1 MKKVNLWC
9 SQTQNIVQATKF
21 TTLTEVQKRAVQA
34 SEQIAL
40 FSPSSSSTL
49 SLDDFV
55 LYLQVTAPEM
65 TEFSS
70 IISKICILLHFAG
83 NEHNLFLP
91 EVNSICSKLSI
102 CMVILKEACEQA
114 LFLREAARDRRLTR
128 AFSRKVG
135 REWESC
141 ARGKGRIRVFSTL
154 ARNHTNGNFNVLTVF
169 LFHGWFRFCFFC
181 TWPVSLFIR
190 WTVRNIWQCNADLL
204 RNCLAVNI
212 LIASF
217 SLLKCVKSG
226 SLLTNPW
233 SD

>member
-21 TTLTEVQKRAVQA
+21 TTLTEVQKWAVQA

-91 EVNSICSKLSI
+91 EVNSVCSKLSI

-135 REWESC
+135 RE
-141 ARGKGRIRVFSTL
+141 
-154 ARNHTNGNFNVLTVF
+154 
-169 LFHGWFRFCFFC
+169 
-181 TWPVSLFIR
+181 
-190 WTVRNIWQCNADLL
+190 
-204 RNCLAVNI
+204 
-212 LIASF
+212 
-217 SLLKCVKSG
+217 
-226 SLLTNPW
+226 
-233 SD
+233 